1 MLDEELLKKYKAK
14 VDKSIFE
21 HNQDLKKQKD
31 VLINLGYLNDKENI
45 ELLSYAIDYHDSG
58 KINLKFQRRIEENI
72 KKINGEKYNSK
83 YLKFDKENEIE
94 HNILSAFLIN

>member
-14 VDKSIFE
+14 SDKSIFE

-31 VLINLGYLNDKENI
+31 VLINLGYLNDKEKI

-58 KINLKFQRRIEENI
+58 KINLKFQRRIEEDINYETGGRPSMMY
-72 KKINGEKYNSK
+72 KKI
-83 YLKFDKENEIE
+83 
-94 HNILSAFLIN
+94 